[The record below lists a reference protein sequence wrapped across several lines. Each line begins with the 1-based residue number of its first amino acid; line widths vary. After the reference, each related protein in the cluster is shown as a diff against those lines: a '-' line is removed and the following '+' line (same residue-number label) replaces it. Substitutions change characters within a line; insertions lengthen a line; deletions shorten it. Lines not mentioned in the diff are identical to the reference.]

1 MIRLINT
8 YDLHLVNM
16 LQVWLP
22 LNRVGEFVDNQGLF
36 HGYSGIPYGAT
47 FTDGYATF
55 DGSDDYIEL
64 QNINKFFV
72 GGSTAFSVCFWLKH
86 NATAKRGIVFGNHQL
101 PNVSSTFNIEINTSN
116 KLRVYWNANPDWTPV
131 TVTSNVWE
139 HFAIIYTGTQ
149 LKVYKNGSLSSTMNK
164 VLATTSNT
172 GYYRLGRDSR
182 AASTT
187 TPYQGCLSDFRIY
200 DHALSNK
207 EVYDISM
214 GLCAHYR
221 MDSTQR
227 KDGTQSTMPGI
238 DCSGYNNDLDFTSG
252 SQFTNDTSSPIY
264 NYSTKFNGSSR
275 VTGEY
280 LCRPIKAFSVWV
292 YLPTS
297 VTNQIVFTHIPSKLA
312 LGFYNGSV
320 ITTCGPNTANC
331 ISNAKFTLSG
341 FKTNAWN
348 HFAGIINSS
357 GGCDCYMNGVLL
369 TASGTDYWTASTGFY
384 IGGRDSGTTSCLT
397 SISDLR
403 FYSKSLNEEDVKR
416 LYSDRAGVDDLGNL
430 FIYDL
435 HEGNKE
441 LDGTTRTEHRLVNNG
456 VFRVLAYED
465 GAEFKLSSAKVI
477 SNELIE
483 I

>member
-1 MIRLINT
+1 
-8 YDLHLVNM
+8 M

-36 HGYSGIPYGAT
+36 HGCLGTPYGAT

-116 KLRVYWNANPDWTPV
+116 KLRVYWNANPDWSPV

-139 HFAIIYTGTQ
+139 HFAVIYTGTQ
-149 LKVYKNGSLSSTMNK
+149 LKVYKNGSLSSTMDK

-172 GYYRLGRDSR
+172 GCYRLGRDSR
-182 AASTT
+182 AASTS
-187 TPYQGCLSDFRIY
+187 TPYQGCISDFRIY

-221 MDSTQR
+221 MDGTQR
-227 KDGTQSTMPGI
+227 KDGTQSTMPGM
-238 DCSGYNNDLDFTSG
+238 DCSGYNNDLDIVSG
-252 SQFTNDTSSPIY
+252 SQFTSNASSPIY
-264 NYSTKFNGSSR
+264 NYSTTCNGSSR
-275 VTGEY
+275 ASGNY
-280 LCRPIKAFSVWV
+280 LGRPVNSFSIWV
-292 YLPTS
+292 YLAGT
-297 VTNQIVFTHIPSKLA
+297 VQNQIIFTHLLSKLA
-312 LGFYNGSV
+312 LGFYNGN
-320 ITTCGPNTANC
+320 IIATCGTSTTGYINSARFALSSYKTNDWNHFVGV
-331 ISNAKFTLSG
+331 INNSG
-341 FKTNAWN
+341 FKL
-348 HFAGIINSS
+348 
-357 GGCDCYMNGVLL
+357 YMNGTAL
-369 TASGTDYWTASTGFY
+369 TTNGTDYWTASTGFF
-384 IGGRDSGTTSCLT
+384 IGGRDAGSTSCQT

-403 FYSKSLNEEDVKR
+403 FYSKALTEDDAIR

-441 LDGTTRTEHRLVNNG
+441 LDGTTRTEHRLVNTG